1 MSLRVGICES
11 TTGSRCHRRHRRTHI
26 VHGHTYGTASP
37 YGCRY
42 RRVRVCWQRCPFRCR
57 CLQHGHGHDQVLPCE
72 RDFFL
77 PGRGASNGV
86 RELTASRRCRDL
98 AVLFRTSPDGG
109 IVRNTFGSSGVLR
122 RRRCLFGIG
131 RPEDPE
137 VLECQNCARCSGL
150 LRRTTRSKDWRFSTS
165 PAVPINE
172 NAVMSLVARDF
183 REPVQFPEGG
193 MVVGMPKDFES
204 RYKEPHLR
212 LIHWGAAAP
221 STPHPEGSAPP
232 RFPAAPKAL
241 CKWGVCGGRQPAK
254 PGV

>member
-1 MSLRVGICES
+1 MFQRFWDTAQKYLVACPLSVLRRPCNNEPSRWNLREYDRFKMPSTSSSHTHCSRTYLRHSLSSC
-11 TTGSRCHRRHRRTHI
+11 
-26 VHGHTYGTASP
+26 AS
-37 YGCRY
+37 
-42 RRVRVCWQRCPFRCR
+42 
-57 CLQHGHGHDQVLPCE
+57 H
-72 RDFFL
+72 
-77 PGRGASNGV
+77 GV

-150 LRRTTRSKDWRFSTS
+150 LRRTTRSKDWRFSTA

-193 MVVGMPKDFES
+193 MVVGMPKDF
-204 RYKEPHLR
+204 
-212 LIHWGAAAP
+212 
-221 STPHPEGSAPP
+221 
-232 RFPAAPKAL
+232 
-241 CKWGVCGGRQPAK
+241 
-254 PGV
+254 